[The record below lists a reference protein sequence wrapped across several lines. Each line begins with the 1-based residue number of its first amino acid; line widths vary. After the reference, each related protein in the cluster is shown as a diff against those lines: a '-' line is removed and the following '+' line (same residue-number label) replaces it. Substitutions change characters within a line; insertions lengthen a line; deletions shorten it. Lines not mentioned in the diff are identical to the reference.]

1 MKAKLKCN
9 AKAKVK
15 VVEDPTDFI
24 LNEIDKSHNHDSLE
38 GPVVAETIQNEM
50 KQEFEKDFRRNP
62 NDIKKKVMNK
72 FKLKYSG
79 TPSSNT
85 VWHSICEYLPAD
97 SVICKNLRRYRQK
110 CLGNIPRGREALDHK
125 QILEGLVN
133 EGGEKVKTLDS
144 NEMLESNDLV
154 KSKFENCSM

>member
-79 TPSSNT
+79 TPSIDQVIMFGIVFANICLLT
-85 VWHSICEYLPAD
+85 VLS
-97 SVICKNLRRYRQK
+97 
-110 CLGNIPRGREALDHK
+110 
-125 QILEGLVN
+125 
-133 EGGEKVKTLDS
+133 VKT
-144 NEMLESNDLV
+144 
-154 KSKFENCSM
+154 

>member
-1 MKAKLKCN
+1 MFNKEVGGIIHYHCAMKAELKCN

-72 FKLKYSG
+72 FKQS
-79 TPSSNT
+79 T
-85 VWHSICEYLPAD
+85 VVLLQVIMLRIVFANICLLTVL
-97 SVICKNLRRYRQK
+97 S
-110 CLGNIPRGREALDHK
+110 
-125 QILEGLVN
+125 
-133 EGGEKVKTLDS
+133 VKT
-144 NEMLESNDLV
+144 
-154 KSKFENCSM
+154 